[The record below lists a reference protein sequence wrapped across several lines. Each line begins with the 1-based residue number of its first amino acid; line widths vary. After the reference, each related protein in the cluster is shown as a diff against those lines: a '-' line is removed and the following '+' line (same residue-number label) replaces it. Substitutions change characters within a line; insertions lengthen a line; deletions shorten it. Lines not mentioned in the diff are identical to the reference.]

1 MEAEVKLDGQ
11 RFRVDLTD
19 GKSIARTIYVA
30 ATKATLDIGAIA
42 VQSKTYR
49 DGDFVGDMSVG
60 GACNVSVLKIN
71 PHCCGTHTE
80 TLMHVM
86 PTETSAALPTID
98 MVAPKGLQLSLVL
111 TLKTCS
117 LPEARACD
125 ERFTE
130 HAGSDD
136 RLVSAAALRAALAG
150 AAQCMPRGYAAWDSA
165 KKESLGK
172 SLVIRIAEDDPATV
186 TSPWSF
192 GSDVPPYF
200 TSNAIELLN
209 EQSVEHLLVEFPSI
223 DRLDD
228 GGRLTNHHKFWNI
241 DQESKNLVE
250 AWPSK
255 TITEMIEISSSI
267 DDGLYLLSIQAPP
280 VRTDA
285 MLSRPVLF
293 QLFE

>member
-1 MEAEVKLDGQ
+1 MKAELKLGGQ
-11 RFRVDLTD
+11 VFRVDLSE
-19 GKSIARTIYVA
+19 GKSIARIISVA
-30 ATKATLDIGAIA
+30 ATKSTLDIGAIA

-49 DGDFVGDMSVG
+49 DGDFVGDMLAG

-86 PTETSAALPTID
+86 PDEAATARPTID
-98 MVAPKGLQLSLVL
+98 SVVPAGLQLSLVL

-125 ERFTE
+125 ESFTE
-130 HAGSDD
+130 HAHADD
-136 RLVSAAALRAALAG
+136 RLVSAAAIRSAIAS
-150 AAQCMPRGYAAWDSA
+150 AAQSLPSGYAAWESA

-172 SLVIRIAEDDPATV
+172 SLVVRIAEDDPATAN
-186 TSPWSF
+186 SPWSF
-192 GSDVPPYF
+192 ESEVSPYF
-200 TSNAIELLN
+200 TSDAIDVLN
-209 EQSVEHLLVEFPSI
+209 DLSVTHLLVEFPSV

-228 GGRLTNHHKFWNI
+228 GGRLTNHHKFWNF
-241 DQESKNLVE
+241 DQESRNLAE

-255 TITEMIEISSSI
+255 TITEMIEISPSI
-267 DDGLYLLSIQAPP
+267 KDGLYLLSIQVPP
-280 VRTDA
+280 IRTDA

-293 QLFE
+293 ELFE